1 MLDEISNLDGFSFIP
16 KNGQRNIVGGLPRFC
31 TDDKPC
37 EYPYKCYSGIC
48 RLP

>member
-1 MLDEISNLDGFSFIP
+1 MLDKISNLDGFSFIE
-16 KNGQRNIVGGLPRFC
+16 KKGQRNIVGGLPRFC
-31 TDDKPC
+31 SDEKPC